1 MEAIFESLLPPLF
14 GLAAVL
20 YLGLAAYV
28 SRSAPDSLVAFFLFL
43 IGIMIAGTAFSYGTD
58 DQTLYGIGRT
68 LAFFSAGFLPVAF
81 YMIYRQ
87 YTEGPASSL
96 MIAILSIIPITTTV
110 LCLTNSMHNIIW
122 DTVITETGVVF
133 TDLTEHY
140 WFNWVHAPFAY
151 GLFAFSLVALAGRLP
166 SIAPAHRRTVI
177 VFVGSAILPFT
188 ISIANRF
195 LGVGPPDF
203 PFLSLT

>member
-110 LCLTNSMHNIIW
+110 LC
-122 DTVITETGVVF
+122 
-133 TDLTEHY
+133 
-140 WFNWVHAPFAY
+140 P
-151 GLFAFSLVALAGRLP
+151 R
-166 SIAPAHRRTVI
+166 
-177 VFVGSAILPFT
+177 
-188 ISIANRF
+188 
-195 LGVGPPDF
+195 
-203 PFLSLT
+203 